1 MVYSIDHPLLEH
13 VDCAWFCFKTTINGV
28 DGSQLLYAGQI
39 CRFLAHH
46 KNLWAPNDNGAD
58 PPFAYDTFAQAFNS
72 INAFPFKFAR
82 KGEDRQIAK
91 GTDINEAAF
100 DVGDLAIF
108 DLSTAIEMVQHNGMT
123 VQNHKDK
130 CLFTGLMHCQ
140 VAIQLQNSREAEEC
154 QEHMR
159 LNQSVVDNMFGRN
172 MGCGCC
178 GHGGNHGGHC
188 AQQVIEDVLM
198 AVRDYAP
205 PAQNTPAVMEPA
217 HAIPIVDFSL
227 TPAPTVQSTP
237 VASTPNLPA
246 SGTMSPTI
254 DKLFDGKLEDFLDA
268 DLDAPGEPDE
278 ETVALSKSKETQRVC

>member
-28 DGSQLLYAGQI
+28 GGSQLLHAGQV

-91 GTDINEAAF
+91 RTDINEAAF

-130 CLFTGLMHCQ
+130 CLFTGAH
-140 VAIQLQNSREAEEC
+140 EA
-154 QEHMR
+154 
-159 LNQSVVDNMFGRN
+159 QSQ
-172 MGCGCC
+172 
-178 GHGGNHGGHC
+178 

-217 HAIPIVDFSL
+217 HAIPIVDLSL
-227 TPAPTVQSTP
+227 TPAPTVQLTP

-246 SGTMSPTI
+246 SGTVSPTI

-278 ETVALSKSKETQRVC
+278 EMVALSKSKETQR